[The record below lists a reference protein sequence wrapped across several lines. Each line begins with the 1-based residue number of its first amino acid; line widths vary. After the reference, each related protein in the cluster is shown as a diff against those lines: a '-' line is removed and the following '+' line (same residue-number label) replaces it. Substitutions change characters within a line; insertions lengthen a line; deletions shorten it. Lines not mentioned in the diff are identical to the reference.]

1 MATRLIT
8 KNNSTAGA
16 VPSAS
21 DLHKGE
27 LAVNLADKRL
37 HTETA
42 AGSIIELG
50 INPTSLT
57 TGAITA
63 SGGLT
68 AAGSISGAGIT
79 ASAGITATG
88 AIAGASLTASGTVT
102 GATLTDG
109 TASLASGSW
118 TSLVGVTASGTI
130 QFGNLSDGSISIAS
144 FLNSNTMS
152 GASASN
158 VPTALSVKNYVDSVA
173 TSHDLDF
180 QGDAGGQQS
189 VDLDSQVLDIAG
201 GTNVGTSSSGQQL
214 TINLDAALTGLTSAA
229 FSGGVTAG
237 SFTGSLTGNVAGNIT
252 GSGSSSLTT
261 LATTNLTAGGV
272 AFPTSDGTSA
282 QVISTNG
289 SGVASWTTIP
299 SLDAN
304 LQAFAAQFT
313 LPTADGDDGQVLS
326 QTSSG
331 NIGFKTISGGGRTD
345 IVQVSSSGAD
355 YVVENAYEIMPSNVT
370 ITGTFQV
377 FSGSNVL
384 EVVEPTTIGAIDDY
398 LVTNETLSSSR
409 IFYKIGY
416 IADAATITVNS
427 GVIMQGVGATPVAG
441 SESSGGGGTVDTFRT
456 YGELMYFGQAS

>member
-1 MATRLIT
+1 MAVKTRIKLR
-8 KNNSTAGA
+8 NSEVAGHQ
-16 VPSAS
+16 PSSS
-21 DLHKGE
+21 DLQFSE
-27 LAVNLADKRL
+27 VVLNIPDKRL
-37 HTETA
+37 FSEDA
-42 AGSIIELG
+42 SANIFEIG

-57 TGAITA
+57 TGSIATTGITSTGNY
-63 SGGLT
+63 SGTSVAL
-68 AAGSISGAGIT
+68 SGAISSVT
-79 ASAGITATG
+79 NI
-88 AIAGASLTASGTVT
+88 TASGTVT
-102 GATLTDG
+102 GGTLTDG

-130 QFGNLSDGSISIAS
+130 QFGSLSDGSITIND
-144 FLNSNTMS
+144 FLNSDTMS
-152 GASASN
+152 GAAVTN
-158 VPTALSVKNYVDSVA
+158 VPTALSVKNYVDAQVTAS
-173 TSHDLDF
+173 DLDF
-180 QGDAGGQQS
+180 QGDSGGIQS
-189 VDLDSQVLDIAG
+189 VDLDSQNFTVAG
-201 GTNVGTSSSGQQL
+201 GTNIGTTGSGQTL
-214 TINLDAALTGLTSAA
+214 TVNLSAYLTGMTAA
-229 FSGGVTAG
+229 TFSGGVTAAT
-237 SFTGSLTGNVAGNIT
+237 FTGNLTGAVTGNIT
-252 GSGSSSLTT
+252 GAGSSSLTT
-261 LATTNLTAGGV
+261 LSTTNLTAGGV
-272 AFPTSDGTSA
+272 AYPSSDGSSG

-289 SGVASWTTIP
+289 SGAASWTTIP

-331 NIGFKTISGGGRTD
+331 NIGFKTISSGGRTD

-384 EVVEPTTIGAIDDY
+384 EVVEPTSIGAIDDY

-409 IFYKIGY
+409 IFYKIGH

-427 GVIMQGVGATPVAG
+427 GVIVQGVGETPVPG
-441 SESSGGGGTVDTFRT
+441 SESSGGTVDTFRT